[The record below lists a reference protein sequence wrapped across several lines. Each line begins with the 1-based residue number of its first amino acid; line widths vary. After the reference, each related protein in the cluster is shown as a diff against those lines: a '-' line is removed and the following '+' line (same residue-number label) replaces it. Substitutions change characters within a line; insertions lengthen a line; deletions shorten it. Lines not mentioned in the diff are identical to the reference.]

1 MPNKTVTVSVPASSA
16 NLGPG
21 FDVLGL
27 SLNLRNTVS
36 VTASERDTVTI
47 TGEGSQR
54 LARGRHNLVVR
65 SLERFYKHIGA
76 ARPALEVG
84 MSNIVPLSRG
94 LGSSSAAIVG
104 GLWAANLYSGAGLS
118 KEEVFPLAVELEG
131 HPDNVAAALF
141 GGLTIAY
148 KTRTGHGALCV
159 KPAERLRVILLIP
172 SFKLSTAAARKALP
186 ASVSYQDAVFN
197 ISRCCLLVTLLTG
210 NNDVESR
217 LAFEDM
223 LHQPYRAELIEGFN
237 DILDECYAAGALGAA
252 LSGAG
257 PTIIAFAEEQTVAG
271 VERTLS
277 ERFSPR
283 YQVLSLEIDLEGAVG
298 ECGK

>member
-1 MPNKTVTVSVPASSA
+1 MPDKTLKVSIPASSA

-36 VTASERDTVTI
+36 LRAAERDTVTI

-54 LARGRHNLVVR
+54 LARGRHNMVVR
-65 SLERFYKHIGA
+65 SIDRFYEHIGA

-104 GLWAANLYSGAGLS
+104 GLWAANLFSGAGLS
-118 KEEVFPLAVELEG
+118 KEELFPLAVELEG

-148 KTRTGHGALCV
+148 KSKAGYGALSL
-159 KPAERLRVILLIP
+159 KPAERLRAVLLIP
-172 SFKLSTAAARKALP
+172 SFKLSTAVARKALP
-186 ASVSYQDAVFN
+186 ESVSYPDAVFN
-197 ISRCCLLVTLLTG
+197 ISRACLLVTLLTG
-210 NNDVESR
+210 DFDAESR
-217 LAFEDM
+217 LAFEDR
-223 LHQPYRAELIEGFN
+223 LHQPYRAGLIENFD
-237 DILDECYAAGALGAA
+237 DILDECYAAGAMGAA

-257 PTIIAFAEEQTVAG
+257 PTIIAFADENTVAR
-271 VERTLS
+271 VETTLS

-283 YQVLSLEIDLEGAVG
+283 YQVLSLEIDLEGATTL
-298 ECGK
+298 

>member
-1 MPNKTVTVSVPASSA
+1 MSSMTVKVSVPASSA

-36 VTASERDTVTI
+36 VAASERDTVTI

-54 LARGRHNLVVR
+54 LAHRHHNLVVR
-65 SLERFYKHIGA
+65 SMDHFYEHIGA
-76 ARPALEVG
+76 VRPALEIG
-84 MSNIVPLSRG
+84 MTNIVPLSRG

-104 GLWAANLYSGAGLS
+104 GLWAANLFSGAGLS

-141 GGLTIAY
+141 GGLTVAY
-148 KTRTGHGALCV
+148 KSKAGYAALSL
-159 KPAERLRVILLIP
+159 KPSERLRAVLLIP

-186 ASVSYQDAVFN
+186 ERVSYQDAVFN
-197 ISRCCLLVTLLTG
+197 ISRSCLLISLLTG
-210 NNDVESR
+210 QSGVPDR
-217 LAFEDM
+217 LAFEDR
-223 LHQPYRAELIEGFN
+223 LHQPYRAGLIEDFN
-237 DILDECYAAGALGAA
+237 DILEECYAAGAIGAA

-257 PTIIAFAEEQTVAG
+257 PTVIAFADDKKVVQ
-271 VERTLS
+271 VELALR
-277 ERFSPR
+277 EKFSPR
-283 YQVLSLEIDLEGAVG
+283 YQVLSLEIDLEGATTL
-298 ECGK
+298 